1 MTKITTIRAASEN
14 AGDTGII
21 CVDGVNVYWDGYAVE
36 FADCGGSWDIDPDT
50 EIIDI
55 GNGAYKLAK
64 PERLVARIFED
75 IGGYYVCDDDLD
87 YRDTRGPVYPTKAA
101 ALRAAAEDYTHA
113 TGSGTYWGD
122 AIRSL
127 AQFDA

>member
-1 MTKITTIRAASEN
+1 MFLRLTSATDYVIIGATKEEMGLHLAQTFGRTKTMTKITTIRAASEN

-87 YRDTRGPVYPTKAA
+87 YRDTRGMT
-101 ALRAAAEDYTHA
+101 T
-113 TGSGTYWGD
+113 T
-122 AIRSL
+122 
-127 AQFDA
+127 